1 MTMETDIDS
10 QKLTNARVVDNVDY
24 MDLEKK
30 WGNVLSS
37 FWKGECM
44 LTFHQ
49 VYFDNKYKID
59 PKILKDRI
67 N

>member
-37 FWKGECM
+37 FGKGNAC
-44 LTFHQ
+44 
-49 VYFDNKYKID
+49 
-59 PKILKDRI
+59 
-67 N
+67 